1 MSNSAPADRIRT
13 RHVVVMGV
21 SGSGKSTVAQGIGE
35 AMNLPFAEADRF
47 HPQGN
52 IDKMSQ
58 GIPLTD
64 DDRYPWLR
72 DLAAWMA
79 TQAQQGQSTVMACSA
94 LRRQYRDI
102 LRHGPPEVHFVHLAG
117 DLEVIAQRMAAR
129 QDHFMPVSLLQ
140 SQFDTLEP
148 LEADAAGVALELRH
162 TPEELIDEAVAWL
175 RER

>member
-1 MSNSAPADRIRT
+1 MSNSGPADRSGS

-102 LRHGPPEVHFVHLAG
+102 LRHGPRRCISSTWPA
-117 DLEVIAQRMAAR
+117 IWR
-129 QDHFMPVSLLQ
+129 
-140 SQFDTLEP
+140 
-148 LEADAAGVALELRH
+148 
-162 TPEELIDEAVAWL
+162 
-175 RER
+175 

>member
-1 MSNSAPADRIRT
+1 
-13 RHVVVMGV
+13 
-21 SGSGKSTVAQGIGE
+21 
-35 AMNLPFAEADRF
+35 
-47 HPQGN
+47 
-52 IDKMSQ
+52 MSQ

-148 LEADAAGVALELRH
+148 LEADEAGVALDLRH